1 MQGLKRLF
9 LYLFL
14 VTSLLPVIPL
24 AGCSGKTPPD
34 NNRFIE
40 LLKLLPATEKGG
52 GFALIDYEL
61 WRQVNGISLFN
72 SNGQEITRE
81 EYFDI
86 ISHKPDLFGFES
98 WAFSNYYGGGGN
110 YADTSPMQ
118 DKYIGYDVMD
128 INAEIN
134 NDVVLSRLKIGP
146 GGSFID
152 SPPDFLDVQEM
163 KMAAIGNFN
172 PKDTSNALNNRDE
185 WPPWLIDGYTQER
198 YRNVTINNWV
208 GGNENH
214 LQNRFGPPHLDSLG
228 RARPLAVSDG
238 HLFVGS
244 SVNAVKT
251 MIDAN
256 QGKSS
261 TLADIPEYALVAQGL
276 YDLNSKIAGVIGDG
290 DLVNWYWKN
299 SGGYK
304 GPLLK
309 NYLSFGSGFGKDE
322 KGEYIALVLV
332 HDNPDDAIKNISL
345 LEQRI
350 DASFREDIN
359 FNTENLTIETK
370 KMSDYIYDKQ
380 IYTEGRVLLAKL
392 YTNDPLLWAGWFT
405 NDWQLGLHENN
416 TNNKYFKL

>member
-1 MQGLKRLF
+1 
-9 LYLFL
+9 
-14 VTSLLPVIPL
+14 
-24 AGCSGKTPPD
+24 
-34 NNRFIE
+34 
-40 LLKLLPATEKGG
+40 
-52 GFALIDYEL
+52 
-61 WRQVNGISLFN
+61 
-72 SNGQEITRE
+72 
-81 EYFDI
+81 
-86 ISHKPDLFGFES
+86 
-98 WAFSNYYGGGGN
+98 
-110 YADTSPMQ
+110 
-118 DKYIGYDVMD
+118 
-128 INAEIN
+128 
-134 NDVVLSRLKIGP
+134 
-146 GGSFID
+146 
-152 SPPDFLDVQEM
+152 
-163 KMAAIGNFN
+163 
-172 PKDTSNALNNRDE
+172 
-185 WPPWLIDGYTQER
+185 
-198 YRNVTINNWV
+198 
-208 GGNENH
+208 
-214 LQNRFGPPHLDSLG
+214 
-228 RARPLAVSDG
+228 
-238 HLFVGS
+238 
-244 SVNAVKT
+244 VNAVKT